1 MKLILTHEV
10 TGLGVPGDVVDVKDG
25 YARNYLLPRN
35 FATPW
40 TKGGQKQVDSIT
52 KARETRAIKD
62 LDSAKAIK
70 GRLEGTTVTV
80 KAKAGAGDRLF
91 GAVSASD
98 VVTAIKAGGGPDV
111 DRRKV
116 ELQGHVKAIGTYKA
130 TVRLHPDVSALITVE
145 VVKA

>member
-1 MKLILTHEV
+1 MCIR
-10 TGLGVPGDVVDVKDG
+10 D
-25 YARNYLLPRN
+25 R
-35 FATPW
+35 